1 MFDFLDEI
9 LPIIAIIFLVACHP
23 LVIGVPIVVIF
34 LLCYIV
40 HVIKK

>member
-23 LVIGVPIVVIF
+23 LVTGVPIVVIF